1 MSIFVAMIF
10 SRTDVDGRL
19 LRAKGSTYQF
29 RDDGTVTNLYSL
41 ELINKT
47 NKDIDYVLECEDP
60 AIKIQVVNP
69 ISHLAR
75 EGSAKLSLFL
85 IADKAHIKEYKTNLK
100 LNVVAGGEVI
110 ETMKTTFIAPPAK

>member
-1 MSIFVAMIF
+1 
-10 SRTDVDGRL
+10 

-47 NKDIDYVLECEDP
+47 TRDIDYELVSED
-60 AIKIQVVNP
+60 KDVEIQIVNP
-69 ISHLAR
+69 ISHLPR
-75 EGSAKLSLFL
+75 EGNAKLSLFL
-85 IADKAHIKEYKTNLK
+85 IAKKSNIKEYKTDIK
-100 LNVVAGGEVI
+100 LNVVADGEVI